1 MALQD
6 GRRREMRRVL
16 VVSLGAHLAI
26 MGLFAW
32 SPRLSS
38 PKTLALQGVVT
49 VEILE
54 APAGAAPA
62 AAPKP
67 RARPAKKTVVLP
79 DKPKAAP
86 KPKAKPA
93 PKKVA
98 KKPAK
103 KKAPPPPQKS
113 LADVMKE
120 LEKKSGSADEV
131 AAASPRAGAPAGAVA
146 GAGAV
151 SGSARGVRVDPEVA
165 GWMRRTRIHVR
176 QSWVL
181 APGFRS
187 QDLETHV
194 SVRID
199 SGGRLQGGPRITRRS
214 GNPWY
219 DDSVVRALE
228 KASPLPAPPEAGEW
242 PFVFRPEDL
251 L

>member
-16 VVSLGAHLAI
+16 LVSLGAHLAVI
-26 MGLFAW
+26 AVFAW
-32 SPRLSS
+32 SPRLSN
-38 PKTLALQGVVT
+38 PKVMALQGVVM
-49 VEILE
+49 VELLE
-54 APAGAAPA
+54 APPGAAPA

-86 KPKAKPA
+86 KPKP
-93 PKKVA
+93 VA
-98 KKPAK
+98 KKAAVKPAK
-103 KKAPPPPQKS
+103 KKAPPPPQKN

-120 LEKKSGSADEV
+120 LEKKSGSANEV

>member
-16 VVSLGAHLAI
+16 VVSLGAHLAVI
-26 MGLFAW
+26 AVFAW
-32 SPRLSS
+32 SPRLSN
-38 PKTLALQGVVT
+38 PKVMALQGVVM
-49 VEILE
+49 VELLE
-54 APAGAAPA
+54 APASAE
-62 AAPKP
+62 PKP
-67 RARPAKKTVVLP
+67 RARPAKKIVVLP

-86 KPKAKPA
+86 KPKPA
-93 PKKVA
+93 PKKAAV
-98 KKPAK
+98 KPAK
-103 KKAPPPPQKS
+103 KTAPPPQKN

-131 AAASPRAGAPAGAVA
+131 VAASPRAGAPAGAVA

-199 SGGRLQGGPRITRRS
+199 SGGRVQGGPRITRRS

-251 L
+251 I

>member
-16 VVSLGAHLAI
+16 VVSLGAHLAVI
-26 MGLFAW
+26 ALFAW
-32 SPRLSS
+32 SPRLSN
-38 PKTLALQGVVT
+38 PKVMALQGAVT
-49 VEILE
+49 VELLE
-54 APAGAAPA
+54 APAGAVPA

-93 PKKVA
+93 LKKAAV
-98 KKPAK
+98 KPAK
-103 KKAPPPPQKS
+103 KKAPPPQKN

-131 AAASPRAGAPAGAVA
+131 AAVSPRAGAPAGAVA

-151 SGSARGVRVDPEVA
+151 SGSARGVRVSPEVA
-165 GWMRRTRIHVR
+165 GWMRRARIHVR
-176 QSWVL
+176 QRWVL

-199 SGGRLQGGPRITRRS
+199 SGGRLQGGTRITRRS

-251 L
+251 M

>member
-16 VVSLGAHLAI
+16 LVSLVAHLAV
-26 MGLFAW
+26 MAFFAW

-38 PKTLALQGVVT
+38 RKVMALQGVVM
-49 VEILE
+49 VELLE
-54 APAGAAPA
+54 APAG

-93 PKKVA
+93 PKKAVQ
-98 KKPAK
+98 KPAVK
-103 KKAPPPPQKS
+103 KPPPPQKS

-120 LEKKSGSADEV
+120 LEQKSGSADEV
-131 AAASPRAGAPAGAVA
+131 AAVSPRSGAPASAVA

-151 SGSARGVRVDPEVA
+151 SGSARGMRVDPEVA
-165 GWMRRTRIHVR
+165 GWMRRARIHVR

-181 APGFRS
+181 APGFRT
-187 QDLETHV
+187 QDLEAHV
-194 SVRID
+194 SVRLD
-199 SGGRLQGGPRITRRS
+199 SGGRIQGGPRITRRS

-219 DDSVVRALE
+219 DDSVVRALK

>member
-16 VVSLGAHLAI
+16 IVSLGAHLAVI
-26 MGLFAW
+26 ALFAW
-32 SPRLSS
+32 SPRLSN
-38 PKTLALQGVVT
+38 PKVMALQGVVT
-49 VEILE
+49 VELLE
-54 APAGAAPA
+54 APAG

-86 KPKAKPA
+86 KPKPA
-93 PKKVA
+93 PKKAAV
-98 KKPAK
+98 KPAR
-103 KKAPPPPQKS
+103 KKAPPPPQKN

-131 AAASPRAGAPAGAVA
+131 AAASPRAVAPAGAVA

-251 L
+251 M